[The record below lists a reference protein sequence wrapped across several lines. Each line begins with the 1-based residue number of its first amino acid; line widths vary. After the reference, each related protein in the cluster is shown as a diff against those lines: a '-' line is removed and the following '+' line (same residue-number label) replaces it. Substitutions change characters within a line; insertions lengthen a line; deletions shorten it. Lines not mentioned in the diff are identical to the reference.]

1 MAVRRII
8 RMGHPTLRQRAR
20 ELTAEEIA
28 TPATCGL
35 IDDMTDTLHDY
46 GGIGLAA
53 PQINESIRL
62 AIIEIPG
69 GPTRYGELEAVPLT
83 VFVNPEVTV
92 QDEAVAGHWEGCLS
106 IPGLLGYVE
115 RPQHIRV
122 SYTDLDG
129 QRQHIEPKGFLAT
142 VFQHEFDHLD
152 GHLFVD
158 RMTDPTRLVF
168 EEEFARY
175 SLNSDRDP
183 DPGDLSRA

>member
-8 RMGHPTLRQRAR
+8 RMGHPTLRQQAR
-20 ELTAEEIA
+20 ELTAEEIVASA
-28 TPATCGL
+28 TRGL
-35 IDDMTDTLHDY
+35 VDDMTDTLHDY

-69 GPTRYGELEAVPLT
+69 GPTRYGELEAVPLS
-83 VFVNPEVTV
+83 VFVNPQVTV
-92 QDEAVAGHWEGCLS
+92 LDEAMAGHWEGCLS

-129 QRQHIEPKGFLAT
+129 QLQHIEPKGFLAT

-175 SLNSDRDP
+175 SRDSDP
-183 DPGDLSRA
+183 GLDPGDRPSA

>member
-1 MAVRRII
+1 
-8 RMGHPTLRQRAR
+8 
-20 ELTAEEIA
+20 
-28 TPATCGL
+28 
-35 IDDMTDTLHDY
+35 MTDTLHDY

-53 PQINESIRL
+53 PQINESFRL

-92 QDEAVAGHWEGCLS
+92 QDETMAGHWEGCLS

-129 QRQHIEPKGFLAT
+129 QLQHIEPKGFLAT

-158 RMTDPTRLVF
+158 RMTDSTRLVF

-175 SLNSDRDP
+175 SLNSEPNSELNSEPNSDRNSDSDS
-183 DPGDLSRA
+183 DPGQPRAQP